1 MVHGPHL
8 YIPSRDPR
16 RKRWVAN
23 VLRDPRVRVGV
34 EGRIYPARAV
44 RITSEQE
51 AEPVVRAELRKY
63 LGIEAEHARA
73 LLEAPAPGD
82 DRAEVWL
89 FRIESVGAANGE
101 APR

>member
-1 MVHGPHL
+1 LNAGNT
-8 YIPSRDPR
+8 ISR
-16 RKRWVAN
+16 
-23 VLRDPRVRVGV
+23 
-34 EGRIYPARAV
+34 RAL
-44 RITSEQE
+44 IGLT
-51 AEPVVRAELRKY
+51 LC
-63 LGIEAEHARA
+63 A